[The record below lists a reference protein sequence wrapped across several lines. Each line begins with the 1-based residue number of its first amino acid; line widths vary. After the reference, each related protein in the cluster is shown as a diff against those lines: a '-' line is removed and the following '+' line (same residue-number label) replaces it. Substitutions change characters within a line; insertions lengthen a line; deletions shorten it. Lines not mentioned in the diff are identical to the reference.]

1 MYATIKVQKIKGEFF
16 MKILIA
22 ADLTPKKEEVNELF
36 IKGDVKA
43 LFTDVTEVIQQ
54 ADRFIVNLECALTH
68 AENGIKKFGPCLKAD
83 PKCAETLKKAGVTD
97 VALSNNHV
105 FDFGVQGL
113 KDTLKALEEAG
124 LPYTGVGENDVDSR
138 KIYYIEQEGKKIA
151 VVNVCEHEYT
161 YALPDRMGANPY
173 DPYLTM
179 QDIREAKKNADYVI
193 VLYHGG
199 KEHCRYPS
207 PRLRNLCREMVYCG
221 ADVVLNQ
228 HSHCIGCYEEFE
240 GGHILYGQG
249 NFHFCWDGNSES
261 WYTGLLVELTI
272 EDGLSIRFIPYELKS
287 VSVELAKGEKAK
299 EIMDGFYARN
309 EELKNGKWQE
319 GWHAFCESVAAGY
332 KGALRGLE
340 TPETTEN
347 TTHRFAHYLD
357 CEAHTDVW
365 RELYPTWNLTN
376 EK

>member
-1 MYATIKVQKIKGEFF
+1 
-16 MKILIA
+16 MKILIS

-36 IKGDVKA
+36 IKGDVKT
-43 LFTDVTEVIQQ
+43 LFTDVIDVIKT

-83 PKCAETLKKAGVTD
+83 PKCAQTLKELGVTD

-113 KDTLKALEEAG
+113 KDTMKALDEAG

-151 VVNVCEHEYT
+151 LVNVCEHEYT

-179 QDIREAKKNADYVI
+179 QDIREAKKNADYVL

-221 ADVVLNQ
+221 ADVVLTQ

-249 NFHFCWDGNSES
+249 NFHFCWDGNGES

-272 EDGLSIRFIPYELKS
+272 EDGLSVRFIPYEIKS
-287 VSVELAKGEKAK
+287 VSVELAKGEKEK

-309 EELKNGKWQE
+309 EELKNGKWQA

-332 KGALRGLE
+332 KNALRGQE
-340 TPETTEN
+340 TPETTEEK
-347 TTHRFAHYLD
+347 TQHFAHYLD

-365 RELYPTWNLTN
+365 RELYPTWNWTN